1 VTGDDPGVTD
11 PTADPAQTDR
21 AAEPRDQHLFG
32 QEPFGGWHWAEWS
45 CEFAG
50 TALLLIGGLSAVC
63 LDFGSHSPTARLV
76 PDHSVRL
83 LITGLLFAG
92 TGSLVAVSPL
102 GRRSGAHLNPV
113 VTLAFWVQHRVHVH
127 DVIGYIA
134 AQCLGALAGAAVV
147 RGLWGSTAVA
157 VRTGATV
164 PGHGFGPGDAV
175 LLEGAMTTALLLMLL
190 FFTSSHALARWTP
203 LGNWLLV
210 ATLVWVG
217 ADYTGTSLNP
227 ARSLGPAIVSSLLG
241 IWWVYVVGPLLG
253 GALATGVF
261 GLFRDRVTLT
271 AKLFHDPR
279 YRSTLGS
286 LLPVR
291 QRGAQA

>member
-1 VTGDDPGVTD
+1 M
-11 PTADPAQTDR
+11 
-21 AAEPRDQHLFG
+21 
-32 QEPFGGWHWAEWS
+32 
-45 CEFAG
+45 G

-63 LDFGSHSPTARLV
+63 LDFGPRSPTARLV
-76 PDHSVRL
+76 PDHSARL

-113 VTLAFWVQHRVHVH
+113 VTLAFWVQHRVHRH
-127 DVIGYIA
+127 DVVGYVL
-134 AQCLGALAGAAVV
+134 AQCVGALAGAGVV

-157 VRTGATV
+157 VRIGATV
-164 PGHGFGPGDAV
+164 PGHGFGVGDAV
-175 LLEGAMTTALLLMLL
+175 LVEAAMTAALVAMLLL
-190 FFTSSHALARWTP
+190 FTSTHALTRWTP
-203 LGNWLLV
+203 VGNWVLV
-210 ATLVWVG
+210 ASLVWVG

-227 ARSLGPAIVSSLLG
+227 ARSLGPAVLASLLG
-241 IWWVYVVGPLLG
+241 VWWVYLVGPLLG

-271 AKLFHDPR
+271 AKLFHDSH
-279 YRSTLGS
+279 YRSSLGS

-291 QRGAQA
+291 PRPET

>member
-1 VTGDDPGVTD
+1 MTV
-11 PTADPAQTDR
+11 PAAVPAR
-21 AAEPRDQHLFG
+21 AGRGPVESEG
-32 QEPFGGWHWAEWS
+32 QEPFGGWHGAEWS
-45 CEFAG
+45 CELVG
-50 TALLLIGGLSAVC
+50 TALLLIGGVSAVC
-63 LDFGSHSPTARLV
+63 LDFGPHSPTARLV
-76 PDHSVRL
+76 PDHSARL

-113 VTLAFWVQHRVHVH
+113 VTLAFWAQHRVHVH
-127 DVIGYIA
+127 DVIGYVI
-134 AQCLGALAGAAVV
+134 AQCLGGFAGAAAV

-164 PGHGFGPGDAV
+164 PGRGFGVGDAV
-175 LLEGAMTTALLLMLL
+175 LLEGAMTAVLVAMLL
-190 FFTSSHALARWTP
+190 FFTSSQALTRWTP
-203 LGNWLLV
+203 VGNWVLV
-210 ATLVWVG
+210 AVLVWVG

-227 ARSLGPAIVSSLLG
+227 ARSLGPAVLASLLG
-241 IWWVYVVGPLLG
+241 IWWVYLVGPLLG

-279 YRSTLGS
+279 YRSSLGS

-291 QRGAQA
+291 RLSRGA